1 MALSLLNKRS
11 FFKIISIQEE
21 KTAMKSLLEGIEE
34 ILLMGPGPSCV
45 PPEVYTALSRKTL
58 GHLDPYFLEIAEEL
72 KEMLRRIMNTK
83 NNLTIPIS
91 GTGSAGMEA
100 AFVNLVEPGD
110 RVLILLN
117 GVFGMR
123 MQDVACRLGAKVDVL
138 EFPWGT
144 PVGLEA
150 AEKKIRQESYK
161 IVAVVHAETSTGVRN
176 PVAEIGAFLKG
187 SETIYLV
194 DTVTS
199 LGGIEVCMDDWNTD
213 VLYSGTQKCISCPP
227 GLAPLSFSDKAM
239 AKVNG
244 RKTKVPNWYLD
255 LTLIA
260 NYWGQNRVYHHTAP
274 VNMLYGLY
282 QALLLIFEEG
292 PDKVFQRHRES
303 HLTLVNGLKE
313 LGLTMLVEEPYRL
326 PMLNAVCVPDGVNE
340 LPVRQSLRNEFKIEI
355 GGGLGPLAGKIWR
368 IGLMGH
374 TAKGENVDRLLL
386 ALRKALRRG

>member
-1 MALSLLNKRS
+1 MNN
-11 FFKIISIQEE
+11 
-21 KTAMKSLLEGIEE
+21 LLEGIEE

-45 PPEVYTALSRKTL
+45 PQEVYWALSRKTL
-58 GHLDPYFLEIAEEL
+58 GHLDPYFLNIMEEL
-72 KEMLRRIMNTK
+72 KALLRRIMNTQ
-83 NNLTIPIS
+83 NTLTIPIS

-110 RVLILLN
+110 RVLVLKN

-123 MQDVACRLGAKVDVL
+123 MQDVAGRLGAQVDVL

-144 PVGLEA
+144 PVEPEA
-150 AEKKIRQESYK
+150 VAQKIRQESYK
-161 IVAVVHAETSTGVRN
+161 IIAVVHAETSTGVRN
-176 PVAEIGAFLKG
+176 PVAEIGRLLEGQEAL
-187 SETIYLV
+187 YLV

-199 LGGIEVCMDDWNTD
+199 LGGLEVRMDDWNMD
-213 VLYSGTQKCISCPP
+213 VLYSGTQKCLSCPP
-227 GLAPLSFSDKAM
+227 GLAPLSFSDKAL
-239 AKVNG
+239 AKLKG

-260 NYWGQNRVYHHTAP
+260 EYWGKNRVYHHTAP

-292 PDKVFQRHRES
+292 PEKVFQRHMKS
-303 HLTLVNGLKE
+303 HLELVKGLE
-313 LGLTMLVEEPYRL
+313 GLGMKMLVEEPFRL
-326 PMLNAVCVPDGVNE
+326 PMLNAVRVPDSIDE
-340 LPVRQSLRNEFKIEI
+340 LSVRKRLRSEFKIEI

-374 TAKGENVDRLLL
+374 TARKENVDRLVA
-386 ALRKALRRG
+386 ALGKVLR

>member
-1 MALSLLNKRS
+1 
-11 FFKIISIQEE
+11 
-21 KTAMKSLLEGIEE
+21 MKNLLEDIEE
-34 ILLMGPGPSCV
+34 VMLMGPGPSCV

-58 GHLDPYFLEIAEEL
+58 GHLDPYFLVIMEEL
-72 KEMLRRIMNTK
+72 KEMLRRIMNTG

-100 AFVNLVEPGD
+100 SFVNLIEAGD
-110 RVLILLN
+110 KVLILRN

-123 MQDVACRLGAKVDVL
+123 MQDVATRLGANVDAL

-144 PVGLEA
+144 PVVPEA
-150 AEKKIRQESYK
+150 VERKIRQESYR
-161 IVAVVHAETSTGVRN
+161 IVAVVHAETSTGVES
-176 PVAEIGAFLKG
+176 PVAEIGALLKG
-187 SETIYLV
+187 SDTIYLV

-199 LGGIEVCMDDWNTD
+199 LGGLEVRMDDWNID
-213 VLYSGTQKCISCPP
+213 VLYSGTQKCLSCPP

-239 AKVNG
+239 AKLNT

-282 QALLLIFEEG
+282 QALLVIFEEG
-292 PDKVFQRHRES
+292 PEAVFRRHMES
-303 HLTLVNGLKE
+303 HLALVEGLKG
-313 LGLTMLVEEPYRL
+313 LGLAMLVDEPYRL
-326 PMLNAVCVPDGVNE
+326 PMLNAVSIPQGVDE
-340 LPVRQSLRNEFKIEI
+340 LSVRRRLRDEFKIEI
-355 GGGLGPLAGKIWR
+355 GAGLGPLAGKIWR

-374 TAKGENVDRLLL
+374 TARKENVTRVLA
-386 ALRKALRRG
+386 ALREVLPGR

>member
-1 MALSLLNKRS
+1 
-11 FFKIISIQEE
+11 
-21 KTAMKSLLEGIEE
+21 MKNMLENIEE
-34 ILLMGPGPSCV
+34 VMLMGPGPSCV
-45 PPEVYTALSRKTL
+45 PPEVYRALSRKTL
-58 GHLDPYFLEIAEEL
+58 GHLDPYFLIIMDEL
-72 KEMLRRIMNTK
+72 KEMLRRIMNTG

-100 AFVNLVEPGD
+100 SFVNLVEPGD
-110 RVLILLN
+110 KVLILRN

-123 MQDVACRLGAKVDVL
+123 MQDVATRLGANVDAL

-144 PVGLEA
+144 PVVLEA
-150 AEKKIRQESYK
+150 VEKKIRQESYK
-161 IVAVVHAETSTGVRN
+161 IVAVVHAETSTGVES
-176 PVAEIGAFLKG
+176 PVAEIGALLKG
-187 SETIYLV
+187 TDTIYLV

-199 LGGIEVCMDDWNTD
+199 LGGLEIRMDDWNID
-213 VLYSGTQKCISCPP
+213 VLYSGTQKCLSCPP

-239 AKVNG
+239 AKLNT

-292 PDKVFQRHRES
+292 PEAVFQRHKEN
-303 HLTLVNGLKE
+303 HLALVEGLKG
-313 LGLTMLVEEPYRL
+313 LGLKMLVDEAYRL
-326 PMLNAVCVPDGVNE
+326 PMLNAVSIPEGVDE
-340 LPVRQSLRNEFKIEI
+340 LSVRRRLRDEFKIEI
-355 GGGLGPLAGKIWR
+355 GAGLGPLAGRIWR

-374 TAKGENVDRLLL
+374 TARKENVARVIAALQEVLPDR
-386 ALRKALRRG
+386 

>member
-1 MALSLLNKRS
+1 
-11 FFKIISIQEE
+11 
-21 KTAMKSLLEGIEE
+21 
-34 ILLMGPGPSCV
+34 
-45 PPEVYTALSRKTL
+45 
-58 GHLDPYFLEIAEEL
+58 
-72 KEMLRRIMNTK
+72 MLRRIMNTK

-123 MQDVACRLGAKVDVL
+123 MQDVAGRLGAKVDVL
-138 EFPWGT
+138 EFTWG
-144 PVGLEA
+144 PAVDLEA

-213 VLYSGTQKCISCPP
+213 VLYSGTQKCISRPP

-260 NYWGQNRVYHHTAP
+260 NYWGQSRVYHHTAP
-274 VNMLYGLY
+274 VNMLYGL
-282 QALLLIFEEG
+282 
-292 PDKVFQRHRES
+292 
-303 HLTLVNGLKE
+303 
-313 LGLTMLVEEPYRL
+313 
-326 PMLNAVCVPDGVNE
+326 
-340 LPVRQSLRNEFKIEI
+340 
-355 GGGLGPLAGKIWR
+355 
-368 IGLMGH
+368 
-374 TAKGENVDRLLL
+374 
-386 ALRKALRRG
+386 